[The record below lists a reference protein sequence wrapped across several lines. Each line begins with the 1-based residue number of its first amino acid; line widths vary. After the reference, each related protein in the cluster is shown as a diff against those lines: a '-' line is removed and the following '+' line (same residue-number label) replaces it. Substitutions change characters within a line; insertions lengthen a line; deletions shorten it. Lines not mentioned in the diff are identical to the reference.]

1 MQRND
6 MNITGKSRERRSR
19 ELEVEKGT
27 ERERERT
34 VCECLC
40 KCVHT
45 GMRELKRERE
55 SVFEGISPVGN
66 L

>member
-1 MQRND
+1 M
-6 MNITGKSRERRSR
+6 
-19 ELEVEKGT
+19 
-27 ERERERT
+27 
-34 VCECLC
+34 CECLC